1 MNNITFNNL
10 GYVGP
15 DDLESFI
22 NVHKITFLLNKT
34 HVLPYKIDLKERPA
48 NVFFI
53 GTDQTGI
60 RAKVKKCH
68 SLFRIY
74 YKYQYWLN
82 CFVFIRPFLQC

>member
-1 MNNITFNNL
+1 MYFGNDVSIVYLQCKQIILMLIIFNII

-22 NVHKITFLLNKT
+22 NVHKITYLLNKT
-34 HVLPYKIDLKERPA
+34 HVLPYKIDLKEKPA

-60 RAKVKKCH
+60 RAKVMKM
-68 SLFRIY
+68 S
-74 YKYQYWLN
+74 
-82 CFVFIRPFLQC
+82 

>member
-1 MNNITFNNL
+1 MTPLFYKAHTNNIEFNYL

-22 NVHKITFLLNKT
+22 NVHKITCLLNKT

-60 RAKVKKCH
+60 RAKVKKYH
-68 SLFRIY
+68 SIFRT
-74 YKYQYWLN
+74 
-82 CFVFIRPFLQC
+82 

>member
-1 MNNITFNNL
+1 MIPLFYKVQTNNIEFNYL

-60 RAKVKKCH
+60 RAKVKKI
-68 SLFRIY
+68 SY
-74 YKYQYWLN
+74 Y
-82 CFVFIRPFLQC
+82 F